1 MSADRKRRLGNKES
15 ILNSCLG
22 SRGNVAVFFL
32 NVRHLDVFDAILGL
46 LDIIVGSKALEG
58 FSVLLLLF
66 QQLLNLRGDVFG
78 ELARAAIAQQ
88 EEPTNDKSDNDNGDS
103 DDNG

>member
-22 SRGNVAVFFL
+22 SRDNVAVFFR

-58 FSVLLLLF
+58 FSVLLF
-66 QQLLNLRGDVFG
+66 QQLLNLRGDVFS
-78 ELARAAIAQQ
+78 ELARSAIAQQ
-88 EEPTNDKSDNDNGDS
+88 EEPANDKSDNDNGGS

>member
-1 MSADRKRRLGNKES
+1 M
-15 ILNSCLG
+15 
-22 SRGNVAVFFL
+22 AVFFR

-46 LDIIVGSKALEG
+46 LDILVGSKTLEG
-58 FSVLLLLF
+58 FSVLLF

-78 ELARAAIAQQ
+78 KLARAAIAQQ
-88 EEPTNDKSDNDNGDS
+88 EEPANDKSDNDNGGS